1 MAKNYTRFL
10 HMFTV
15 PKRNICKIICVKIK
29 VEVGKVAK
37 KHGKWVRK
45 VEKSNEKQVGKVEK
59 LMYNRVGKV
68 A

>member
-15 PKRNICKIICVKIK
+15 PKRNICKIICVTIK
-29 VEVGKVAK
+29 AEVGKFEK
-37 KHGKWVRK
+37 KHGKWARK
-45 VEKSNEKQVGKVEK
+45 VAKSNEKQVGKVEK

>member
-1 MAKNYTRFL
+1 MTGQKW
-10 HMFTV
+10 
-15 PKRNICKIICVKIK
+15 NICKIVCVMIK

-37 KHGKWVRK
+37 KHGKWVGK
-45 VEKSNEKQVGKVEK
+45 VAKSNEKQVGKAAK

>member
-1 MAKNYTRFL
+1 MTGQKW
-10 HMFTV
+10 
-15 PKRNICKIICVKIK
+15 NICKIVCVKIK
-29 VEVGKVAK
+29 AKVGKVAK
-37 KHGKWVRK
+37 KHGKWVGK

>member
-1 MAKNYTRFL
+1 
-10 HMFTV
+10 MFTV

-29 VEVGKVAK
+29 VAK

-45 VEKSNEKQVGKVEK
+45 VAKSNEKQVGKVEK

>member
-1 MAKNYTRFL
+1 M
-10 HMFTV
+10 HIFTAS
-15 PKRNICKIICVKIK
+15 KWNICKIVCVKIK

-37 KHGKWVRK
+37 KHEKWVGK
-45 VEKSNEKQVGKVEK
+45 VAKSNEKQVGKVEK